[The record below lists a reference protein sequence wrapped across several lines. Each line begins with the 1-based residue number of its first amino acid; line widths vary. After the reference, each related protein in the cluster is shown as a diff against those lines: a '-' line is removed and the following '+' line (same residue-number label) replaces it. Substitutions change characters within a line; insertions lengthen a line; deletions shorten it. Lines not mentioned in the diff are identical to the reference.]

1 MNICFLGSGP
11 LAKVLEVAADRRGF
25 ALTDVLYRAD
35 LVFVAQEVD
44 DHQSLEGVRD
54 VMFRAAGN
62 VPANVPIIVTSQ
74 VPPGWTRVWAHH
86 RPEVYY
92 QPHTLIRGHEADMA
106 YAPDCLVVGSGDVR
120 EPLPEAYAKYLAV
133 YKVPIHRM
141 SFESAELSKL
151 AVNYLLA
158 AHIEASTQLA
168 FIASQ
173 IGADWDEIVPSLRYD
188 KRIGAHAYIRPGVIG
203 GHLPR
208 DVDTVN
214 RLKATLQ

>member
-1 MNICFLGSGP
+1 MNICFLGNGP
-11 LAKVLEVAADRRGF
+11 LAQILESAAERRGF
-25 ALTDVLYRAD
+25 VLADVSHFAD
-35 LVFVAQEVD
+35 LVFVAKEVD
-44 DHQSLEGVRD
+44 DHRSMEGVCD
-54 VMFRAAGN
+54 VMQWAVDN
-62 VPANVPIIVTSQ
+62 VSADVPIIVTSQ
-74 VPPGWTRVWAHH
+74 VPPGWTRPWAHR
-86 RPEVYY
+86 RPGIYY
-92 QPHTLIRGHEADMA
+92 QPHTLIRGQETDMA
-106 YAPDCLVVGSGDVR
+106 YAPDCLVVGSGDVS
-120 EPLPEAYAKYLAV
+120 EPLPAAYVEYLAAYEAPV
-133 YKVPIHRM
+133 HRM

-158 AHIEASTQLA
+158 AHITASNQLA

-188 KRIGAHAYIRPGVIG
+188 KRIGEHAYIRPGVIG